1 MKNVVKKNIFG
12 IVLVLLLL
20 PILGFIPFELSDKS
34 QFILSVIFMVI
45 GLVYFLAVIL
55 VFWVAYYAHGR
66 LVAVIAG
73 IAYFV
78 LPIIHEYLSVV
89 VELSI
94 LLYWVSLKKQVTQ
107 FANKT

>member
-20 PILGFIPFELSDKS
+20 PILGFIPFELSDES
-34 QFILSVIFMVI
+34 EFVLSVTLTVFGFVS
-45 GLVYFLAVIL
+45 FLAAIL

-73 IAYFV
+73 VSYFA
-78 LPIIHEYLSVV
+78 LPAIHEYLYLAVV
-89 VELSI
+89 LLI
-94 LLYWVSLKKQVTQ
+94 LLYWVSLKKQVRE